1 MSQESKANGPP
12 VSFVNYNV
20 KYRSSLEAVT
30 KWRDEANIPVRV
42 FENFDGGGFNF
53 YICEFDTLADAERF
67 RQDFKLTGDPLWG
80 EDAEGKIHYLP
91 AEKSA
96 KPEEVEPAVVSL
108 RREEFVPVRLE
119 QLKLSQ
125 EEMEALSEGAETMFP
140 LDASLDH

>member
-1 MSQESKANGPP
+1 MSQESVANDPP

-20 KYRSSLEAVT
+20 KYRSSLEEVR

-80 EDAEGKIHYLP
+80 EDAAGKSHYLP
-91 AEKSA
+91 VAKSA
-96 KPEEVEPAVVSL
+96 EP
-108 RREEFVPVRLE
+108 
-119 QLKLSQ
+119 
-125 EEMEALSEGAETMFP
+125 SE
-140 LDASLDH
+140 S